1 MSNIRTTRRSTGAL
15 TTLLAVCA
23 LQALAWGQASAQAAG
38 QGEPPAVIGAG
49 RSWTDGN
56 GRLSL
61 GALYRLL
68 EQGNPRIEAAR
79 ASARAAEARVP
90 GARRPPDPEL
100 QIGFMNRE
108 LPSLAPMDPLGM
120 TQLQV
125 MQMLPLGGKLG
136 LAGRVADAEADAAR
150 ERAEDTQWD
159 IRARVAMAFYD
170 LYASDRSLAIDS
182 LTLGLVQDIVT
193 TTRAMYAVGDGRQAD
208 VLRAQV
214 EVARMTE
221 ELIRMRAMRVAM
233 SSRLTGLL
241 DAPTDTALP
250 TPVLP
255 RLPALLPP
263 LDSLQRL
270 AERQRPMIRAGLEE
284 LRGAE
289 AATRLARREIWPD
302 LQVGVQY
309 GWREGEMGM
318 TERMGS
324 LMLGAT
330 VPIFARSRQ
339 LRMREEAAAMQ
350 AMASADVA
358 AMRAETRARVA
369 ELYADIV
376 RARNLAALY
385 RTSILPQAGAA
396 VTSSLASYRV
406 GDLPLMQLLDNQMTV
421 NRYQRELLTLD
432 AEQGKAL
439 AELEMLVGRELF
451 DVNADGV
458 PPAGSGR

>member
-1 MSNIRTTRRSTGAL
+1 MLAL
-15 TTLLAVCA
+15 LLASTPLPIA
-23 LQALAWGQASAQAAG
+23 SRQASAQATT
-38 QGEPPAVIGAG
+38 AVAAD
-49 RSWTDGN
+49 SAA
-56 GRLSL
+56 LSL
-61 GALYRLL
+61 GDLYRLL
-68 EQGNPRIEAAR
+68 DRANPRVEAAR
-79 ASARAAEARVP
+79 AAARAAEARVP

-100 QIGFMNRE
+100 QLGFMNRE
-108 LPSLAPMDPLGM
+108 LPSLEPMEPLGM
-120 TQLQV
+120 TQIQV
-125 MQMLPLGGKLG
+125 MQMLPLGGKLE
-136 LAGRVADAEADAAR
+136 LAGRVAEAQAGAAR
-150 ERAEDTQWD
+150 ERATDTRWD
-159 IRARVAMAFYD
+159 VRARVAIAFYD
-170 LYASDRSLAIDS
+170 LYEADRSLAIDS
-182 LTLGLVQDIVT
+182 ATLGLVRDIVT

-221 ELIRMRAMRVAM
+221 ELVRMQAMRVAM

-241 DAPTDTALP
+241 DVSTDTALP

-255 RLPALLPP
+255 RLPEGLPP

-270 AERQRPMIRAGLEE
+270 AEQQRPMIRAGLQE
-284 LRGAE
+284 LRAAE

-309 GWREGEMGM
+309 GWREAEVGM

-339 LRMREEAAAMQ
+339 LRMRDEAAAMQ

-369 ELYADIV
+369 ELYADIA
-376 RARNLAALY
+376 RARNLGALY
-385 RTSILPQAGAA
+385 RTTILPQARAA

-421 NRYQRELLTLD
+421 NRYQQELVTLD
-432 AEQGKAL
+432 AERGKAL
-439 AELEMLVGRELF
+439 AELEMLLGRELF
-451 DVNADGV
+451 DVNADGAS
-458 PPAGSGR
+458 PAGSGQ